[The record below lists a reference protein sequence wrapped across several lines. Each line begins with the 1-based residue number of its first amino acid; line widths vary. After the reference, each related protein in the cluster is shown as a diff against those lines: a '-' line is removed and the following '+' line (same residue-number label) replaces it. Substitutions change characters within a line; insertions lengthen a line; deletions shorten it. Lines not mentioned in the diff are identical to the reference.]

1 MKWYH
6 LNWTIKWDKKKSV
19 YDMVMGVLVVHA
31 IMSQFALWWQH
42 YLYNSIWFLYLV
54 HLTTPGNTSLFL
66 KYRISPVFKWMA
78 AVKEY
83 WKRFKSIYFFL
94 EVGSHVNNIFWKKI
108 FLKPVSTLILKCSD
122 QHQGYVN
129 SHGRLQANASKWRM
143 IRSGFLECRL

>member
-1 MKWYH
+1 
-6 LNWTIKWDKKKSV
+6 
-19 YDMVMGVLVVHA
+19 
-31 IMSQFALWWQH
+31 
-42 YLYNSIWFLYLV
+42 
-54 HLTTPGNTSLFL
+54 
-66 KYRISPVFKWMA
+66 MA

-94 EVGSHVNNIFWKKI
+94 EVGSHVNDIFWKKI

-129 SHGRLQANASKWRM
+129 NHGRLQANASKWRM